1 MKRFI
6 LLFTLVAAFSMI
18 NAQKVTNILLVYDGK
33 LYYLDGQSFEF
44 PSNPPPAIQF
54 PLVIQFTNNG
64 DVLNAGD
71 SMKMAMIIE
80 GETKLVLSITLDKAM
95 QPGDTTII
103 NLQGLQVPTSEFKAS
118 NTWCFDIIKVY
129 RSGVEQEISEPAC
142 ANFTVSTGIAEVSRV
157 ETMVYP
163 NPAKDVISIKNTNN
177 ATVYIY
183 NILGKMVR
191 KIDSTSDLL
200 QVNVS
205 DFSNGMY
212 FIKIQNGN
220 NVETKKILINK

>member
-95 QPGDTTII
+95 QPGDTSMI

-118 NTWCFDIIKVY
+118 NTWCFDITKVY

>member
-1 MKRFI
+1 
-6 LLFTLVAAFSMI
+6 MI
-18 NAQKVTNILLVYDGK
+18 NAQKVTKILFINNGQAYN
-33 LYYLDGQSFEF
+33 LDGLSLTF
-44 PSNPPPAIQF
+44 PANPPAQLQF
-54 PLVIQFTNNG
+54 PLVIEITNNG
-64 DVLNAGD
+64 DALNAGD

-80 GETKLVLSITLDKAM
+80 GETKFALSITLNKAM
-95 QPGDTTII
+95 QPGDTSMID
-103 NLQGLQVPTSEFKAS
+103 LQELQVASSEFKAS
-118 NTWCFDIIKVY
+118 NTWCFDITKVY

>member
-1 MKRFI
+1 
-6 LLFTLVAAFSMI
+6 
-18 NAQKVTNILLVYDGK
+18 
-33 LYYLDGQSFEF
+33 
-44 PSNPPPAIQF
+44 
-54 PLVIQFTNNG
+54 
-64 DVLNAGD
+64 
-71 SMKMAMIIE
+71 
-80 GETKLVLSITLDKAM
+80 
-95 QPGDTTII
+95 
-103 NLQGLQVPTSEFKAS
+103 
-118 NTWCFDIIKVY
+118 
-129 RSGVEQEISEPAC
+129 
-142 ANFTVSTGIAEVSRV
+142 
-157 ETMVYP
+157 MVYP

-220 NVETKKILINK
+220 NIETKKILINK

>member
-1 MKRFI
+1 MKRLI
-6 LLFTLVAAFSMI
+6 LLFTLVVAFSMI
-18 NAQKVTNILLVYDGK
+18 NAQKVTKILFINNGQAYN
-33 LYYLDGQSFEF
+33 LDGLSLTF
-44 PSNPPPAIQF
+44 PANPPAQLQF
-54 PLVIQFTNNG
+54 PLVIEITNNG
-64 DVLNAGD
+64 DALNAGD
-71 SMKMAMIIE
+71 SMKMAMIVE
-80 GETKLVLSITLDKAM
+80 GETQLTLTITINKEMESGA
-95 QPGDTTII
+95 TTMID
-103 NLQGLQVPTSEFKAS
+103 LQKLQVPGNIFKSS
-118 NTWCFDIIKVY
+118 NTWCFDITKVY